1 MVLFWC
7 DRTGGIDAIY
17 ELRGRPDFLH
27 PKAPETSRYTKE
39 PLAPQTSSTDAPTGR
54 SQRFVQGRDIPQ
66 EWWTLF
72 KSPALNALIERS
84 LNNNPSLQSAIA
96 TLRAA
101 NQAAYAQEGHFFPLV
116 QANFNPTRQLTAGT
130 ISPVLNSAA
139 NPFNLYTAQ
148 LQVSYTFDV
157 WGLNRRTVESLEA
170 QAADQRFQVEAAYLT
185 LTSNVVVAA
194 ITEASLRGQIEATN
208 ELISINTKMLDIL
221 QRQLKEGYA
230 NRNDVAL
237 QEAALAQVK
246 ATLPPL
252 RKALAQQRDLLA
264 ALAGT
269 YPSDEP
275 RETFKLA
282 NLNLPTELP
291 VSLPSQ
297 LIEQR
302 PDVRAAEET
311 LHSASAQ
318 IGVAIANM
326 LPNFTISA
334 NGGYVNTALAGLIAP
349 QNLFW
354 TVAGNA
360 TQTIF
365 DGGTLA
371 HQLQEAKDTYNAA
384 AWSYRGT
391 VIGAAQ
397 NVADALR
404 ALQNDADALKRH
416 ATSNAPPRLA
426 SISRVNRCRPAMPTC
441 RYCSPRSSL
450 ICRRSFKWCKLG
462 RRGFPTRR
470 LYSRRSVAAGGI
482 APRRCRKSAQCR
494 HWRGETGCRPPRGP
508 LRDILPAA
516 ARLTLHVAYGS
527 LLHDCAANKLR
538 VKLRLFVP
546 GPAARL
552 TVIVALISALTGGAA
567 LAVDQ
572 VHDEIQV
579 TTPISPRSVNGAT
592 SNTSIL
598 RQSGRPCRNFR
609 AGLRQTT
616 PCKGRLS
623 SPTA

>member
-1 MVLFWC
+1 MSVSLGRWFCSGATALAASMLFTSC
-7 DRTGGIDAIY
+7 AVG
-17 ELRGRPDFLH
+17 PDFLH

-157 WGLNRRTVESLEA
+157 WGLNRRTVEWLEA

-404 ALQNDADALKRH
+404 ALQNDADALKAAREFER
-416 ATSNAPPRLA
+416 AAKISFDLARQQMQTGNANVLILLTAQQTYLQAVIQVVQARAARLSDTA
-426 SISRVNRCRPAMPTC
+426 ALFQALGGGWWNRTAPTLPKRC
-441 RYCSPRSSL
+441 GARG
-450 ICRRSFKWCKLG
+450 CRR
-462 RRGFPTRR
+462 
-470 LYSRRSVAAGGI
+470 
-482 APRRCRKSAQCR
+482 RRCR
-494 HWRGETGCRPPRGP
+494 T
-508 LRDILPAA
+508 
-516 ARLTLHVAYGS
+516 
-527 LLHDCAANKLR
+527 
-538 VKLRLFVP
+538 
-546 GPAARL
+546 
-552 TVIVALISALTGGAA
+552 
-567 LAVDQ
+567 
-572 VHDEIQV
+572 
-579 TTPISPRSVNGAT
+579 
-592 SNTSIL
+592 
-598 RQSGRPCRNFR
+598 
-609 AGLRQTT
+609 
-616 PCKGRLS
+616 
-623 SPTA
+623 